1 MLRQLIID
9 ARLGSIIKDMMEEKN
24 SYTQDVR
31 IEKWSE
37 KVVNDLISKITKG
50 NVVPIIGYK
59 VFYATQNRIP
69 VQQYI
74 VEELL
79 KQEDLELDEDIDI
92 DAYTDGIMGMTRLER
107 LFERENLSLLKT
119 LEDLYDNEDFYSNI
133 FIEENVLRLLELS
146 HFPLIISTVNFNFI
160 NNLLEKYG
168 LKYHLI
174 TYQGDQSG
182 NNQDIEVKNE
192 QIVIPT
198 IFNIFGTVG
207 TNANVVIF
215 ENDLLLFIRR
225 ILDTNSMP
233 KALVQYLYKPQT
245 NSARNILTLGCEI
258 PDWTFRLLLYSLKE
272 PDCDK
277 EKKYH
282 RNTFGGGYV
291 SPFLDC
297 ELLDFLLDIKY
308 KLSND
313 FSCLEHINELLEP
326 HQPPKKDKVFLSLC
340 SEDYKDIG
348 ETVRKELSKQFE
360 VWMFSY
366 DGGPDYW
373 KRIRQGISQCRYFM
387 PIVSP
392 SAILKLQE
400 VKDVSH
406 IELDVTGGLICEWA
420 MALENK
426 KKSYADKRY
435 CLPYL
440 YKTEVSRF
448 KDELLK
454 IDSQRQYLWPLFYG
468 DDTTL
473 EAITDGLNVEE
484 VVKRLKQ

>member
-1 MLRQLIID
+1 
-9 ARLGSIIKDMMEEKN
+9 MEENN
-24 SYTQDVR
+24 SHTQDVR
-31 IEKWSE
+31 LEKWSE
-37 KVVNDLISKITKG
+37 KVVNDLISKIIKG

-74 VEELL
+74 VEEIL
-79 KQEDLELDEDIDI
+79 KQEELELDEDIDV
-92 DAYTDGIMGMTRLER
+92 YTDGIMGMTRLAR
-107 LFERENLSLLKT
+107 FFERENLSLSTT
-119 LEDLYDNEDFYSNI
+119 LEDLYEKEAFYSNI
-133 FIEENVLRLLELS
+133 YIEENVLRLLELS
-146 HFPLIISTVNFNFI
+146 HFPLIISTVNFSFI
-160 NNLLEKYG
+160 NNLLERYG

-182 NNQDIEVKNE
+182 NNQDIVVENE

-198 IFNIFGTVG
+198 VFNIFGTIG
-207 TNANVVIF
+207 MNANVVIF

-233 KALVQYLYKPQT
+233 KVLTQYLYKPQT

-272 PDCDK
+272 PDCDT
-277 EKKYH
+277 EKKLH

-291 SPFLDC
+291 SPVLDYD
-297 ELLDFLLDIKY
+297 LLDFLSDIKY
-308 KLSND
+308 KLSDD
-313 FSCLEHINELLEP
+313 FSCLGHINELLESQ
-326 HQPPKKDKVFLSLC
+326 QPPKQDKIFLSLC

-348 ETVRKELSKQFE
+348 EQVRKELSKQFE

-373 KRIRQGISQCRYFM
+373 KRIRHGISQCRYFM
-387 PIVSP
+387 PVITP
-392 SAILKLQE
+392 SAILRLQE
-400 VKDVSH
+400 VKAVSN

-420 MALENK
+420 LALENK
-426 KKSYADKRY
+426 NNSYVDKRY
-435 CLPYL
+435 CLPYFC
-440 YKTEVSRF
+440 KAQISRF

-454 IDSQRQYLWPLFYG
+454 IDPQKKYLWPLFYG

-473 EAITDGLNVEE
+473 EAITGELTAED